1 MYRKEFK
8 PSNDLLFEGH
18 KLLTKSFLFFGFFLV
33 VLAGLIFMFPTI
45 IGMVFAIFI
54 FLAGLFV
61 LMAGYYFCQTKGD
74 QSHNFNSIDDDFN
87 FIKTNYNRPRHYHF
101 KNIRFIRW

>member
-1 MYRKEFK
+1 MFRNEFK
-8 PSNDLLFEGH
+8 SLNDLLFEGH
-18 KLLTKSFLFFGFFLV
+18 KLLTKSFLIFGFFLV
-33 VLAGLIFMFPTI
+33 VLAGLIFMFPAI

-61 LMAGYYFCQTKGD
+61 LVAGYYFCQTKDD
-74 QSHNFNSIDDDFN
+74 QSHNFNSLDDGFN
-87 FIKTNYNRPRHYHF
+87 FITTNYNRPRHYHF

>member
-18 KLLTKSFLFFGFFLV
+18 KLLTKSFLFFGFLLV
-33 VLAGLIFMFPTI
+33 VLAGLIFMFPAI
-45 IGMVFAIFI
+45 IGMLFAIFI

-61 LMAGYYFCQTKGD
+61 LVAGYHLWQTKDD
-74 QSHNFNSIDDDFN
+74 QNHNLNSLDADFN
-87 FIKTNYNRPRHYHF
+87 FIKTNYNRPRHYPF
-101 KNIRFIRW
+101 KKIRFIRC

>member
-1 MYRKEFK
+1 MFRNEFK
-8 PSNDLLFEGH
+8 SLNDLLFEGH
-18 KLLTKSFLFFGFFLV
+18 KLLTKIFLIFGFFLV
-33 VLAGLIFMFPTI
+33 VLAGLIFMFPAI
-45 IGMVFAIFI
+45 IGMMFAIFI

-61 LMAGYYFCQTKGD
+61 LVAGYHFGQTKDD
-74 QSHNFNSIDDDFN
+74 QNHNLNSLNADFN

>member
-1 MYRKEFK
+1 MFRNEFE
-8 PSNDLLFEGH
+8 SVNDLLFEGH
-18 KLLTKSFLFFGFFLV
+18 KLLTKRFLIFGFFLV
-33 VLAGLIFMFPTI
+33 VLAGVIFMFPAI

-61 LMAGYYFCQTKGD
+61 LGAGYYFWQTKAD
-74 QSHNFNSIDDDFN
+74 QNYNLNSLDAEFN
-87 FIKTNYNRPRHYHF
+87 FLKTNYNRPRYYYF